1 MVIKL
6 ATAKRVLK
14 ERYIYFHVLYW
25 IFNTLYFTTQ
35 RFAFYGNENFLP
47 SLKLIL
53 AYLPVL
59 LMFTYFVTEIVIPRY
74 FQNRKLFNF
83 LASLLAVL
91 IIYPFIAYLERRY
104 IFEPYVYDDRIQY
117 SLYNFL
123 MAIMIFGFGAV
134 PVAGFKIAQLIKKEA
149 RHHEAVEKEKIEA
162 ELKLREAELKLLKGQ
177 IHPHFLFN
185 TLNNAYSLAIEKS
198 DKTADVI
205 IKLAD
210 MFSFLTYDCN
220 SDRVDLTKDIQFV
233 NNYLD
238 LQSIRYDS
246 CSISM
251 KVTGNTDNLQIAPM
265 ILHTFIEN
273 SFKHGA
279 ENVSGKAW
287 IKINAKINERTL
299 SFSVSNSKCHKNDG
313 EGNGIGLT
321 NASRRLELL
330 YPKRHELIIQDQ
342 NEIYSVFL
350 RIEL

>member
-1 MVIKL
+1 MTV
-6 ATAKRVLK
+6 ATAKRILR

-25 IFNTLYFTTQ
+25 IFNVLYFTTQ

-53 AYLPVL
+53 AYLPVIL
-59 LMFTYFVTEIVIPRY
+59 IFTYFVTEIIIPRY

-83 LASLLAVL
+83 LVSLFAVL
-91 IIYPFIAYLERRY
+91 IIYPFVAYLQRIY
-104 IFEPYVYDDRIQY
+104 IVEPYVFNDHIPY

-134 PVAGFKIAQLIKKEA
+134 PVAGFKIARLIRKEA
-149 RHHEAVEKEKIEA
+149 EHHEAIEREKIEA
-162 ELKLREAELKLLKGQ
+162 ELNLREAELKLLKGQ

-198 DKTADVI
+198 EKTADVI

-220 SDRVDLTKDIQFV
+220 SDKVELSKDLEFV

-238 LQSIRYDS
+238 LQSLRYDS

-251 KVTGNTDNLQIAPM
+251 KVTGNMDNLQIAPM

-279 ENVSGKAW
+279 ENVSGDAW
-287 IKINAKINERTL
+287 IKIYVTINDRTL
-299 SFSVSNSKCHKNDG
+299 NFSVSNSKGHKNNGD
-313 EGNGIGLT
+313 GNGIGLT
-321 NASRRLELL
+321 NAARRLELL
-330 YPKRHELIIQDQ
+330 YPGRHDLIINDK
-342 NEIYSVFL
+342 NDEYSVFL